1 MANPIQMFIDIAM
14 SHKDEDGTF
23 AYSLSGLSAPY
34 AFCAAFIVSCGR
46 KLEQQIGL
54 PIIGNIIFFSW
65 GALDITRYS
74 SSLNGSFISN
84 PGTWINGIMLG
95 NIAVPSPGD
104 IILYKYPSNYH
115 VGIVRGVANG
125 KVYTIEGNVTH
136 IATGRAHMCDTRERD
151 LGDSTIYAYCRPNW
165 SVVGGSYSGVNS
177 VLMNSQNASNVI
189 YATQVKP
196 STQPTDTT
204 QTPTIITPKT
214 ATPKDV
220 VKDTVQDLEP
230 IEPATLISKS
240 LYQTASTREDA
251 ILREVCYIDNSGNK
265 TLSKTGI
272 KLSVI
277 NYTSALSML
286 VRNEDSSEYYFDGN
300 RLDTDLLTDSR
311 EKVVCRYLL
320 DKGFNAPQMVGIL
333 SVIWKISEFQS
344 DFVDKSKQR
353 YGIMGWNKS
362 DIEKV
367 IRSCG
372 KTWQNNITGQLDYWW
387 IDVTL
392 NHKDFISKMEN
403 EVVKNE
409 KQYIK
414 KSVEIMLDEFYPGY
428 TKAIL
433 ESCSLKG
440 YNEYEKMLVEDEK

>member
-14 SHKDEDGTF
+14 SHKGEDGTF

-46 KLEQQIGL
+46 ALEQQIGL
-54 PIIGNIIFFSW
+54 PVIGNIIFFSW
-65 GALDITRYS
+65 GAYNITRYS
-74 SSLNGSFISN
+74 SSADGISISN
-84 PGTWINGIMLG
+84 PGTWINGPILG
-95 NIAVPSPGD
+95 NVAVPSPGD

-125 KVYTIEGNVTH
+125 MVYTMEGNVTY
-136 IATGRAHMCDTRERD
+136 IATGQAHMCDTRERA
-151 LGDSTIYAYCRPNW
+151 LGDATIYAYCRPNW
-165 SVVGGSYSGVNS
+165 PAIGGSYSGINS
-177 VLMNSQNASNVI
+177 VLMNSQNASNI
-189 YATQVKP
+189 AYSAQVQP
-196 STQPTDTT
+196 TTQPTDTT
-204 QTPTIITPKT
+204 QTPTVITPTVKEQK
-214 ATPKDV
+214 AI
-220 VKDTVQDLEP
+220 VKDTVQAVEP

-240 LYQTASTREDA
+240 LYTTTNTQEDA
-251 ILREVCYIDNSGNK
+251 IIREVCYIDKYGNK
-265 TLSKTGI
+265 TTSNTGI

-277 NYTSALSML
+277 NYTNTLSAV
-286 VRNEDSSEYYFDGN
+286 VRNNDSAEYYFDGN

-320 DKGFNAPQMVGIL
+320 DKGFNAPQMIGIL
-333 SVIWKISEFQS
+333 SVIWKISEFHS

-353 YGIMGWNKS
+353 YGIMGWNKTEIM
-362 DIEKV
+362 DV

-372 KTWQNNITGQLDYWW
+372 KTWQDNITGQLDYWW

-414 KSVEIMLDEFYPGY
+414 KSVEIMLDEFYPDY

-440 YNEYEKMLVEDEK
+440 YNEYEKMLVEDKK